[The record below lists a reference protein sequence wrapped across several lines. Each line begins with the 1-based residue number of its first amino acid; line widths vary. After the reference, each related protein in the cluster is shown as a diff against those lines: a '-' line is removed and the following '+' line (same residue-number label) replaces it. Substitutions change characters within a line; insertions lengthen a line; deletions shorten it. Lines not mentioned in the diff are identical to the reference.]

1 MADHKAKKL
10 FFESNQFLQPLLISL
25 LQNDLFGKLSRD
37 DEAKLRILILE
48 LKVELKQETHP
59 ELSKQRLGKQL
70 RFLHYLKNN
79 KELLQQRGI
88 WEDDLTR
95 EFS

>member
-1 MADHKAKKL
+1 M
-10 FFESNQFLQPLLISL
+10 I
-25 LQNDLFGKLSRD
+25 QNDLFGKLNKD

-48 LKVELKQETHP
+48 LKVELKQEKHP

-70 RFLHYLKNN
+70 RFLHYLNKN
-79 KELLQQRGI
+79 KELLQQRSI

-95 EFS
+95 EFSMEQEEEFQKQAKGKVQQQL